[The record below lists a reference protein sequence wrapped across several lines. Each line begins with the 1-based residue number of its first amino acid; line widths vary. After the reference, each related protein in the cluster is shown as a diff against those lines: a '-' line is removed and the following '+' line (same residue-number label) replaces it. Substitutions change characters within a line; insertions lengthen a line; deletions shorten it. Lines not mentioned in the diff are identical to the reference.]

1 MVENTR
7 NPIRIDLNEFKLHFH
22 LKKIQL
28 TLHFNSPSRRFFL
41 SVIALVVNEM
51 KNLGKIS
58 SIPLERHLGQLV
70 LLNETI
76 GGSAGS
82 SEKENLLP
90 RIYRK
95 WKDALPDLEDA
106 PLFKVLGRRKEHDE
120 GMGRTYPFTEPEK
133 DSWANLFEYQGS
145 EENVRLKF
153 AVDRVGAMLDDVVV
167 VYGDSLDGDAW
178 ERFIS
183 TLKGK
188 SKPLPEAKAIQ
199 SPLEAPESRIP
210 PIGKPKTTRQG
221 RHRWAVFVALIVV
234 IAAAATL
241 ATWKLYLKPAPEN
254 KASVEKMAFP
264 LPDKPSI
271 AVLPFV
277 NMSKDPDQEYFSDG
291 ITEEIITALT
301 KVPRLFVIARNSTF
315 TYKGR
320 VVEVK
325 QVAEELGIRYVLEG
339 SVQKA
344 GEKVRITAQL
354 IDALSGHHLWAER
367 YDRDLRDIFALQDE
381 ITLKITTA
389 LQVKLTAGE
398 QARLM
403 AKGTT
408 NLEAYLKAMQSRQ
421 HGQRQ
426 TKEGNAAARK
436 LAEEVIALDPKY
448 PYGYISLALCHYTD
462 IFLGLSESPQQSLA
476 RAIELARK
484 AISLDNSYSFAHS
497 ALGMFLVSARQ
508 YDEGVGEAERAVALD
523 PNAAEN
529 LFFLAA
535 VLCYAGRPEEAIP
548 LVESAERLNPIPL
561 PLQLQRMSLAY
572 RSTGRYEKA
581 IEAAKR
587 IIRVEANNQFAHV
600 LLISSYIPLGR
611 EKEARAEAVE
621 LLRINPNFSVDRYI
635 KRIPYKN
642 QAESD
647 RLAEALYKAG
657 LK

>member
-1 MVENTR
+1 MVENTK
-7 NPIRIDLNEFKLHFH
+7 NPIRIDLNEFKLHIH
-22 LKKIQL
+22 LKKVQL
-28 TLHFNSPSRRFFL
+28 TLHFNSPSRKFYL
-41 SVIALVVNEM
+41 SVIALIVNEM
-51 KNLGKIS
+51 KRLGKIT
-58 SIPLERHLGQLV
+58 SIPLERHLDLLV

-76 GGSAGS
+76 GDSAGS
-82 SEKENLLP
+82 SHRENLLP

-95 WKDALPDLEDA
+95 WKNALPDLEGA
-106 PLFKVLGRRKEHDE
+106 PLFKVLGKRKEYDE
-120 GMGRTYPFTEPEK
+120 GMGRTYPLAEAEK

-153 AVDRVGAMLDDVVV
+153 AVDRVGATLDDVVV

-188 SKPLPEAKAIQ
+188 DKPLPEAKAIQ
-199 SPLEAPESRIP
+199 SLLEAPESRLP

-254 KASVEKMAFP
+254 KASVKKMAFP

-344 GEKVRITAQL
+344 GEKVRITTQL
-354 IDALSGHHLWAER
+354 IDALSGHHLWADR

-381 ITLKITTA
+381 IALKITTA

-398 QARLM
+398 HARLM

-462 IFLGLSESPQQSLA
+462 IFLGLSQSPQQSLA

-484 AISLDNSYSFAHS
+484 AISLDDSYSFAHS

-523 PNAAEN
+523 PNSAEN
-529 LFFLAA
+529 LFFLAG
-535 VLCYAGRPEEAIP
+535 VLCFAGTPEEAIP

-561 PLQLQRMSLAY
+561 PLQLQRMSLVY
-572 RSTGRYEKA
+572 RLTGRYEKA

-587 IIRVEANNQFAHV
+587 IIRVEPNNQFAHV
-600 LLISSYIPLGR
+600 YLIASYIPLGR

-621 LLRINPNFSVDRYI
+621 LLKINPNFSVDHYI